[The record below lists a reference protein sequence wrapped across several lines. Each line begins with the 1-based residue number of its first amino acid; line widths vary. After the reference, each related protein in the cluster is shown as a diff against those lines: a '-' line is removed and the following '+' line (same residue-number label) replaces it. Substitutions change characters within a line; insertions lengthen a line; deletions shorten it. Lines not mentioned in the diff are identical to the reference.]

1 VFGDNSR
8 IPPEP
13 APTQHHV
20 PVEMVQDGVAISKP
34 LQRGGRMAAAVL
46 RIGSR
51 DVTRMSEGAR
61 ADFLERYAACLAR
74 WQFPYQILVWR
85 KRQTPAEFLQRV
97 RERQAN
103 WESGQVR
110 EWAGHLRQLAGWIE
124 RVTVQV
130 NPQVPAYFIA
140 LPHPVSRLLGQP
152 YEKALAELEGRCRTV
167 THSLGTL
174 DIHCLR
180 LGDEEI
186 LDMIAGFYHPSLP
199 MLHIPPRQ
207 RLRSLMVGA
216 GHSDEAEQSGETED

>member
-1 VFGDNSR
+1 MFGGNGR
-8 IPPEP
+8 KPVEP
-13 APTQHHV
+13 APTQEHV
-20 PVEMVQDGVAISKP
+20 PIGMVQDDVIISKS
-34 LQRGGRMAAAVL
+34 LQRGGRVVTAVL
-46 RIGSR
+46 RVGSR
-51 DVTRMSEGAR
+51 DVTRMSEGER

-85 KRQTPAEFLQRV
+85 ERQNPAEFLQRV
-97 RERQAN
+97 REKQTI
-103 WESGQVR
+103 WESRKNQ
-110 EWAGHLRQLAGWIE
+110 EWANHLRQLAGWIE

-152 YEKALAELEGRCRTV
+152 YEKALAELDGRCRTV
-167 THSLGTL
+167 THGLGTL
-174 DIHCLR
+174 DIRCRR

-207 RLRSLMVGA
+207 RLRSLMVG
-216 GHSDEAEQSGETED
+216 GERTTSNED